1 MLSRKFWIGV
11 GAAAAL
17 VGGALLYGYLTREDT
32 RFAKMQLELKELGKV
47 RRNEDGTIRVDDFCK
62 LFAIISKHGKKASA
76 DRRQEFITK
85 RRDLLRENK
94 EEEYRA
100 QVVKQMV
107 AEEEVYQD
115 VASYALEQLGVR
127 DEEFLMSQQQNM
139 SNPQFQR
146 TMMEM

>member
-1 MLSRKFWIGV
+1 MH
-11 GAAAAL
+11 
-17 VGGALLYGYLTREDT
+17 
-32 RFAKMQLELKELGKV
+32 QELKDLGKI

-76 DRRQEFITK
+76 DRRQEFIAK
-85 RRDLLRENK
+85 RRELLRENK

-115 VASYALEQLGVR
+115 VASYALEQLGIR
-127 DEEFLMSQQQNM
+127 DEEFLMSQ
-139 SNPQFQR
+139 
-146 TMMEM
+146 